1 MAFYREDSV
10 RLARHF
16 ADLAFVSVLFCFPT
30 STAAASCSSPSNAI
44 EAENCKVGNPASQ
57 WDLPGADAGDVSIQ
71 GYVTDISVNVGQAV
85 YFKVNTNASAYTID
99 IYQMGY
105 YGGMGARKVGSI
117 LPSVALPQT
126 QPACT
131 VDGTTG
137 LIDCGTWAISASWAV
152 PANAVSGIY
161 LAKLTRTDT
170 VGSSHIVFVVRD
182 DSSNSDLLF
191 QPSDTTCHA
200 YNYSS

>member
-16 ADLAFVSVLFCFPT
+16 AYLAFVSVLFFFLT
-30 STAAASCSSPSNAI
+30 STAVASCSSPSNAI

-71 GYVTDISVNVGQAV
+71 GYATDIGVNFGQTV

-99 IYQMGY
+99 IYRMGY
-105 YGGMGARKVGSI
+105 YAGMGARKVGNL
-117 LPSVALPQT
+117 LPSVSLPQT
-126 QPACT
+126 QPACA
-131 VDGTTG
+131 VDGTMG

-152 PANAVSGIY
+152 AA
-161 LAKLTRTDT
+161 D
-170 VGSSHIVFVVRD
+170 VGSGV
-182 DSSNSDLLF
+182 
-191 QPSDTTCHA
+191 
-200 YNYSS
+200 

>member
-99 IYQMGY
+99 TYRISSYRSLDHRQL
-105 YGGMGARKVGSI
+105 VI
-117 LPSVALPQT
+117 ICPPTHLPQ
-126 QPACT
+126 P
-131 VDGTTG
+131 
-137 LIDCGTWAISASWAV
+137 
-152 PANAVSGIY
+152 
-161 LAKLTRTDT
+161 
-170 VGSSHIVFVVRD
+170 H
-182 DSSNSDLLF
+182 
-191 QPSDTTCHA
+191 
-200 YNYSS
+200 